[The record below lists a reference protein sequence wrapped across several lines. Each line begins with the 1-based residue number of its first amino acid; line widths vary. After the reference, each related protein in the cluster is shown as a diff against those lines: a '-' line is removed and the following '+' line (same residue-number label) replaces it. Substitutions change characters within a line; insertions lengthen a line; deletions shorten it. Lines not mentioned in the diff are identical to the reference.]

1 MREHEPSI
9 DAAPDMAAA
18 AAAIA
23 PRDSGVSL
31 SAFFDRCKLSAG
43 VKDECDAFV
52 ATKFPGEECRP
63 CAFQGYCSYTVRVG
77 SDVVVQFRPAAYKLD
92 LDVVG
97 TAGQVFGAL
106 APETRYLGQMGETGL
121 HVYAMRQLPGLSLLE
136 MRAGGKYHPWILRLR
151 RENVV
156 KDFARLQV
164 SSWRYA
170 LANHDVPAKRTV
182 GSSLRWRLESMAA
195 RLPRRFHD
203 IVRSVLVDLP
213 DIESLPWTFSHGDL
227 LPSNVMVYPESGRI
241 AGLLD
246 WAEAEYLPFGVGMYG
261 LEELLGEDKN
271 GRFVPYPEA
280 DYLRK
285 LYWGE
290 LLGAIPGLSRDSR
303 WVALVKKAQ
312 VLGIL
317 LWHGIAFDD
326 GRLNRVVE
334 EGRDDA
340 EVERLDAFLIAPSV
354 LSSRVGRLRNLKMS
368 RHLPFAMLR
377 NFWPARQ

>member
-1 MREHEPSI
+1 
-9 DAAPDMAAA
+9 MAAA
-18 AAAIA
+18 AAAAAAKA
-23 PRDSGVSL
+23 PRDSGVSF
-31 SAFFDRCKLSAG
+31 SAFFDRCKLSPG

-52 ATKFPGEECRP
+52 ASEFPGEEYWP

-92 LDVVG
+92 LDVAG
-97 TAGQVFGAL
+97 TAVQVFGAL

-121 HVYAMRQLPGLSLLE
+121 HAYSMRRLPGVSLLE
-136 MRAGGKYHPWILRLR
+136 MRAENKCYPSILRLR
-151 RENVV
+151 REQVV

-164 SSWRYA
+164 SSWRHA
-170 LANHDVPAKRTV
+170 IANQDVSAKRTV
-182 GSSLRWRLESMAA
+182 GSSLRWRLESMAV
-195 RLPRRFHD
+195 RLPRRFHG
-203 IVRSVLVDLP
+203 IVRSILVDLP
-213 DIESLPWTFSHGDL
+213 NIENLPWAFSHGDL

-261 LEELLGEDKN
+261 LEELLGQDKN

-285 LYWGE
+285 LYWGG
-290 LLGAIPGLSRDSR
+290 LLGAIPELSRDSR
-303 WVALVKKAQ
+303 RVALVKKAQ

-326 GRLNRVVE
+326 GRLDRVVE

-340 EVERLDAFLIAPSV
+340 EVERLDAFLIAPSP
-354 LSSRVGRLRNLKMS
+354 LSSRVGKLWDLKMA

-377 NFWPARQ
+377 NFWLARQ